1 MKQSVKIIDSA
12 FAHVKYSSFP
22 SYECPWFEWDRA
34 IPIKSTEVVFV
45 TDTSIMDERVYNA
58 SNIKYAWLLECRE
71 YLGHNYDWIQ
81 RNYQYYNYVL
91 THDKDL
97 LKQIPN
103 ALWQPYG
110 GCWISQKD
118 CSIDNEKSK
127 LISTILSGKMFLSG
141 HRLRHKVFNEIK
153 QIDFYGS
160 YIKPIEFKI
169 EALKDYKYHL
179 CIENSRTPGYF
190 TEKLID
196 CFMTGTVPIYW
207 GDPLIHEVFD
217 TSGMIIVNSFNDIL
231 KVINSLNEIE
241 YESFKTGIKNNFE
254 IAEKYVLPEN
264 YMYTNHKHIFEKS

>member
-1 MKQSVKIIDSA
+1 MKQSVKIIDHA
-12 FAHVKYSSFP
+12 FTHVKYCGDP
-22 SYECPWFEWDRA
+22 AYECPWFEWDRTL
-34 IPIKSTEVVFV
+34 PIKSTEVVIV
-45 TDTSIMDERVYNA
+45 TEANITNPQIYNVP
-58 SNIKYAWLLECRE
+58 NIKYAWLLECRE
-71 YLGHNYDWIQ
+71 YLGHNYDWIKH
-81 RNYQYYNYVL
+81 NYHYYNNVL

-110 GCWISQKD
+110 GCWIPQKD
-118 CSIDNEKSK
+118 CSIDKEKSK

-153 QIDFYGS
+153 QIDFYGN
-160 YIKPIEFKI
+160 YVKPIQFKI

-179 CIENSRTPGYF
+179 CIENSQIPGYF

-196 CFMTGTVPIYW
+196 CFATGTVPIYW

-231 KVINSLNEIE
+231 NVIDSLDKIE
-241 YESFKTGIKNNFE
+241 YESFKIGIKNNFE
-254 IAEKYVLPEN
+254 IAKKYVLPEN
-264 YMYTNHKHIFEKS
+264 YMYTNYKHIFEKS